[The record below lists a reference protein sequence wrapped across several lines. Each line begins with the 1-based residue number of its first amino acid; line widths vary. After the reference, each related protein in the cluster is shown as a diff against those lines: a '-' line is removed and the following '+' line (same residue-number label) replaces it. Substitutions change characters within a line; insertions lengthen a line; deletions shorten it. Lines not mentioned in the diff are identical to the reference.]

1 MLFSTVVISGN
12 GVPEQEEDE
21 DITDLTIKLILNL
34 IGVKIMHGRNCHRMG
49 KKFLLEFSKA
59 GTCSQIH
66 LVLSKAHR
74 KAMKTAGTWINIHMT
89 SFDSRLFY
97 LARQMKKKE
106 IFEYVGSILGAAEAE
121 ATQI

>member
-12 GVPEQEEDE
+12 GVPKQEEDE

-34 IGVKIMHGRNCHRMG
+34 TGVKMMRENVRNCHKMG
-49 KKFLLEFSKA
+49 KKVLLEFSKA

-74 KAMKTAGTWINIHMT
+74 KAVKTAGTWINIHMT
-89 SFDSRLFY
+89 PFDSRLFY
-97 LARQMKKKE
+97 LPR
-106 IFEYVGSILGAAEAE
+106 EADE
-121 ATQI
+121 EE